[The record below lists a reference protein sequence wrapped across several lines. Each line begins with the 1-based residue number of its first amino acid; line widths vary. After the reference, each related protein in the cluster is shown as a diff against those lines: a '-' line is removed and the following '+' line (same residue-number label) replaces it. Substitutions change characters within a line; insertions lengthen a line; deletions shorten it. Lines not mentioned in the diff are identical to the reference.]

1 MNLAYRDIRHNK
13 GRFLLTC
20 FGLALLLSVVLS
32 MIGIYRGL
40 VADAVTIL
48 RAPQAD
54 VWVVQK
60 NRRGPF
66 AESSRIP
73 SDTREAIARLHGV
86 VATGSLTYQTIE
98 SQFNAKALRL
108 YVVGYELG
116 GLGAP
121 NNLFKGRQINR
132 NHYEAVIDKKSGLVI
147 GSVIQLGKR
156 SFTIVGLTNRMV
168 SSAGDPVVYI
178 SLKDSQEL
186 QFKKHPTATRLE
198 QNKLA
203 ALVQTSS
210 LTPVSNIGKTVKED
224 TVQNLNIINAVVARL
239 SNNMSALSFAEN
251 TERWKHL
258 SIFTQQQQED
268 ILTQSVVDKA
278 RKQIGL
284 FTSLL
289 LIVSTVIIALI
300 IYTMTMDKIR
310 EIATLKLIGAP
321 DKTIIG
327 LIVQQA
333 LAMGIIGFSL
343 GALLIF
349 NIKEYF
355 PRRVELMPQDGLM
368 LAFIIL
374 IVCVIASGLGVR
386 LALKTEPSVALGG

>member
-1 MNLAYRDIRHNK
+1 MNLAFRDIRHSK

-20 FGLALLLSVVLS
+20 FGLALLLGVVLS

-40 VADAVTIL
+40 VADALTMV

-54 VWVVQK
+54 IWVVESH
-60 NRRGPF
+60 RRGPF

-86 VATGSLTYQTIE
+86 EATGALTFQTIE
-98 SQFNAKALRL
+98 SQFKAIKLRL

-116 GLGAP
+116 GMGKPEKLIQ
-121 NNLFKGRQINR
+121 GRQINR
-132 NHYEAVIDKKSGLVI
+132 DHYEAVIDKKSGLAI
-147 GSVIQLGKR
+147 GDDIKLGKR
-156 SFTIVGLTNRMV
+156 TFTIVGLTENMV
-168 SSAGDPVVYI
+168 SSAGDPVVYL

-186 QFKKHPTATRLE
+186 QFKKDPTANRLE
-198 QNKLA
+198 RAKLM
-203 ALVQTSS
+203 ALTQPSS
-210 LTPVSNIGKTVKED
+210 LIPAAQVGEPAED
-224 TVQNLNIINAVVARL
+224 ENVTNLRIINVVVARL
-239 SNNMSALSFAEN
+239 SSNTNARSFAEN
-251 TERWKHL
+251 TQRWKHL
-258 SIFTQQQQED
+258 TVFTQQEQED

-289 LIVSTVIIALI
+289 LVVSTVIIALI

-321 DKTIIG
+321 DSTIIG

-333 LAMGIIGFSL
+333 LAMGIIGFGL

-349 NIKEYF
+349 NIKDHF
-355 PRRVELMPQDGLM
+355 PRRVVLVPQDGLM
-368 LAFIIL
+368 LALVIL
-374 IVCVIASGLGVR
+374 IVCLIASGLGVR